1 MVIAKGLFNVVVSM
15 KQTEALASIIFFFVV
30 FLVFLFE
37 VGEGVGIKTVLNIKE
52 GDLTMDIAS
61 VIIFFWFGLP
71 LTI

>member
-1 MVIAKGLFNVVVSM
+1 MVIAKGLFSAVVSM
-15 KQTEALASIIFFFVV
+15 KQTEALASVILFFVV
-30 FLVFLFE
+30 FLVFVFE

-71 LTI
+71 FTI

>member
-1 MVIAKGLFNVVVSM
+1 MVIAKGLFSVVVSM
-15 KQTEALASIIFFFVV
+15 KQTEALASVILFFVV

>member
-37 VGEGVGIKTVLNIKE
+37 VGEGVRIKTVLNIKE